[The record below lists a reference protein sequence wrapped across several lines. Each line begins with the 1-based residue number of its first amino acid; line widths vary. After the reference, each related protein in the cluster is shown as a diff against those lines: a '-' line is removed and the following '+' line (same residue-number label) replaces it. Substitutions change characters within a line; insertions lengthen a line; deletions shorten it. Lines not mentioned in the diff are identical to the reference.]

1 MLKNPPMDDKN
12 RNNVQINPPIDDTKR
27 KIVQKNS
34 IMATPKKQAQK
45 IDYKLTNT
53 PLRRQNEKQTQ
64 EN

>member
-34 IMATPKKQAQK
+34 TMATPKKQAQK

-53 PLRRQNEKQTQ
+53 PLRR
-64 EN
+64 